1 MNTDEKEPLIYCTFI
16 VPGLY
21 GKQNITNMKKLIFF
35 FLPAIFTISFSVPVF
50 SQGGGGVKN
59 GELAPNFTG
68 KDQDGKTVSLSQYK
82 GKKVVLYFYPK
93 DDTPGCTAE
102 ACSLRDNYDSL
113 TQAGYTILG
122 VSADDQKSHQ
132 DFKSK
137 YNLPFTL
144 IADVDKTIANQYGVW
159 VEKERDGQK
168 FMGMARTTFIIDEKG
183 VVVGKIEKVDT
194 KAHARQVLGYYST
207 LQ

>member
-1 MNTDEKEPLIYCTFI
+1 MH
-16 VPGLY
+16 
-21 GKQNITNMKKLIFF
+21 MKKINLFLIVFCALGYTAF
-35 FLPAIFTISFSVPVF
+35 AQGTVTEGKPAPD
-50 SQGGGGVKN
+50 
-59 GELAPNFTG
+59 FTG
-68 KDQDGKTVSLSQYK
+68 RDQDGKSVSLSQYK

-113 TQAGYTILG
+113 TNAGYAILG
-122 VSADDQKSHQ
+122 VSADSEQSHK

-144 IADVDKTIANQYGVW
+144 IADTDKTIANKYGVW

-168 FMGMARTTFIIDEKG
+168 YWGMARTTFIIDEKG
-183 VVVGKIEKVDT
+183 IVVGKIDKVDT
-194 KAHARQVLGYYST
+194 KQHATQVLT
-207 LQ
+207 FKPWQ